1 MAKEHALQSLPEEP
15 AHDAEDCLCLVICMV
30 GTGRRLKRRWRLDD
44 TVQEL
49 FKFVYGHATD
59 DEDVGKLGAFALFT
73 NFPTRHFRDGAA
85 TLRSTELRS
94 NTVLRVVRTDDD

>member
-73 NFPTRHFRDGAA
+73 NFPTRHFKDGSA